1 MNSLVIVIVA
11 TVVSLVMGYLLLACK
26 RSLWPFTKKESFG
39 GVVVQGIKTATECT
53 AVGSD
58 MSTNIPPDLVGVN
71 NKATTSFSNNL
82 CTVTCPS
89 GTTYWRGEYLH
100 NYCVPSSW
108 L

>member
-11 TVVSLVMGYLLLACK
+11 IVVSLVMGYLLLACK

-39 GVVVQGIKTATECT
+39 GVVVKGITTATDCT
-53 AVGSD
+53 SFGSD
-58 MSTNIPPDLVGVN
+58 MSKNIPSDLVDGN
-71 NKATTSFSNNL
+71 KKATTSFSNKV
-82 CTVTCPS
+82 CTVTCPE
-89 GTTYWRGEYLH
+89 GMTYWKKK